1 MPVAFSEIARSFL
14 LDKQHPEGRTSL
26 KIADFPFPFS
36 INIPLQDIG
45 ILEVLN
51 IRLITNI
58 HHDHPVHCNAVRH
71 SGGLASQH
79 QRYPDFQER

>member
-1 MPVAFSEIARSFL
+1 MPVAFSEIAHSFL

-45 ILEVLN
+45 ILAVLN
-51 IRLITNI
+51 IRLTRIFMEKITPNSSKI
-58 HHDHPVHCNAVRH
+58 D
-71 SGGLASQH
+71 
-79 QRYPDFQER
+79 